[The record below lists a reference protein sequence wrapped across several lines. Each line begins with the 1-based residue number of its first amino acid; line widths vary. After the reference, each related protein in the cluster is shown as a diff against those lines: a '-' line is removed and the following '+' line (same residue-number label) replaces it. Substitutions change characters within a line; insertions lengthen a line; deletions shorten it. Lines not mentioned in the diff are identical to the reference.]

1 MMAMATLAFDTHA
14 AVKRLQNAGADE
26 RLAEAV
32 VATCGSMLNEN
43 VATKSDIADL
53 RATTKSD
60 IVELRADLKN
70 DLVELRAT
78 TKSDIA
84 ELRARVDSVADAI
97 QTNRWISTIG
107 FTVIAIVLTVSTFLR

>member
-1 MMAMATLAFDTHA
+1 MMGMSSLAFDTHA

-26 RLAEAV
+26 RLAEAFV
-32 VATCGSMLNEN
+32 TTFGSMLNEN